1 MCELCISYEYSH
13 LTGLVDHMVSDASME
28 TATLV
33 ATMEVVAATEG
44 ALVSYAVLPGIKP
57 ISALRQVEALFPL
70 PKEVFF

>member
-1 MCELCISYEYSH
+1 
-13 LTGLVDHMVSDASME
+13 MVSDASME

-57 ISALRQVEALFPL
+57 SSALRQVEALFPL